1 MPDGSTIMAMPT
13 QTKEHAMSLSI
24 SRRGRPD
31 RMPGVAVVAACMLLA
46 MTGCASAPQ
55 PPSQAMAGGT
65 DGPAV
70 ASTAPYLPATEMPR
84 TVDILPPAP
93 AAGSPRYEA
102 DRQVFL
108 HTRALQGSPRWKLAT
123 ADVRTSIPAM
133 LQDFSCAAGTTLD
146 ADRMP
151 RLVTLLER
159 ASVSSEHVTHEAK
172 TTNKR
177 LRPFQ
182 IDDGPVCQ
190 PKEDL
195 ADSFDYPSGHS
206 TWGWMVGLVLAELE
220 PDRSTDILLR
230 ARAYADS
237 RVVCGAHNLSAVQA
251 GAVNA
256 TSIIAALHGSA
267 AFRADLAAARTELA
281 ARRQAAPL
289 AGAKCAA
296 EKALAAPAPY

>member
-1 MPDGSTIMAMPT
+1 MEHHHGNAHSKQE
-13 QTKEHAMSLSI
+13 QTMSLATSQ
-24 SRRGRPD
+24 RRHRAGIRG
-31 RMPGVAVVAACMLLA
+31 MAAVACMLLMA
-46 MTGCASAPQ
+46 GCASAPQ
-55 PPSQAMAGGT
+55 PPARTTAPGT
-65 DGPAV
+65 TAPA
-70 ASTAPYLPATEMPR
+70 AATTAPYLPPTAMPQ
-84 TVDILPPAP
+84 TVDVLPPAP
-93 AAGSPRYEA
+93 TAGSPRYEA

-108 HTRALQGSPRWKLAT
+108 RTRALQGSPRWKLAT

-151 RLVTLLER
+151 RLVALLER
-159 ASVSSEHVTHEAK
+159 AAITSEHVTDAAK
-172 TTNKR
+172 AANKR

-195 ADSFDYPSGHS
+195 AHSFDYPSGHS

-220 PDRSTDILLR
+220 PDRSTDILVR

-256 TSIIAALHGSA
+256 TSIIAALHGSP
-267 AFRADLAAARTELA
+267 AFRTDLDAARAELA
-281 ARRQAAPL
+281 AQREAAPL
-289 AGAKCAA
+289 AGAGCAA
-296 EKALAAPAPY
+296 EQKLVTPAPY